1 MMDGVNID
9 VVVVQLVEPEVV
21 ILDVT
26 DSNSVGHPNN
36 EGMVEKYTA
45 RKTLWLSLSELCL
58 YDTSFTKYWRVAL
71 VVANR
76 T

>member
-58 YDTSFTKYWRVAL
+58 
-71 VVANR
+71 
-76 T
+76 